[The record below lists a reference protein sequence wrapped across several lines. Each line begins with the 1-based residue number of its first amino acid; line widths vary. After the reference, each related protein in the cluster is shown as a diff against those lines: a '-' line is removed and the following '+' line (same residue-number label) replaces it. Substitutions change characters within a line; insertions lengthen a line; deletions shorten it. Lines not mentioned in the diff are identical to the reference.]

1 MISEEEIKGKI
12 ISVLNMKGG
21 VGKTTITK
29 EVGFHLSTLRE
40 KKVLLIDIDPQLNL
54 TQSLFRFYGFAQT
67 EELAKKILVEEE
79 QIQEEQVQEEP
90 TELANDETRLT
101 KEKNKK
107 VTLKISNS
115 SIEKVFSSTTS
126 SPAKENDAIQIL
138 TPNLHI
144 IPGELG
150 VEFTLRNL
158 NSGKIENGI
167 YEFIKKHNLRSKYH
181 YILIDCPPT
190 YSSYTI
196 AALKPSDYLLIP
208 VKPEA
213 YSITGVDMLMNVIK
227 SVVDENN
234 LYFETKPLKNLG
246 IIFTDIKQSPS
257 TGTTKLIQDITDSD
271 KISKHQIPIFETRFL
286 SNAYMKNR
294 LDYFINASSSEKSK
308 LNLEVL
314 VDEILERI
322 DELG

>member
-1 MISEEEIKGKI
+1 MNTESEINGKVVSI
-12 ISVLNMKGG
+12 LNMKGG

-29 EVGFHLSTLRE
+29 EVGYHLSTLRN

-54 TQSLFRFYGFAQT
+54 TQSLFRFFGFAQT
-67 EELAKKILVEEE
+67 EELAKKTVVEKEADEEEATEEE
-79 QIQEEQVQEEP
+79 QVESKP
-90 TELANDETRLT
+90 SS
-101 KEKNKK
+101 EKKK
-107 VTLKISNS
+107 SVELKISKS

-126 SPAKENDAIQIL
+126 SPAKENEAIQIL
-138 TPNLHI
+138 SPNLHI

-167 YEFIKKHNLRSKYH
+167 YDFIKKNNLRNKYH

-213 YSITGVDMLMNVIK
+213 YSITGVDMLMKVIK
-227 SVVDENN
+227 SVIDENDP
-234 LYFETKPLKNLG
+234 YFENKPLKNLG

-257 TGTTKLIQDITDSD
+257 TGTLKLIKDITDSD
-271 KISKHQIPIFETRFL
+271 MVKNHSINIFNTQFL

-294 LDYFINASSSEKSK
+294 LDYFIDASNSDKSK
-308 LNLEVL
+308 MNLEVL
-314 VDEILERI
+314 VDELLERI
-322 DELG
+322 DDLG

>member
-1 MISEEEIKGKI
+1 MDSEVEIKGKV

-29 EVGFHLSTLRE
+29 EIGYHLSTLRD
-40 KKVLLIDIDPQLNL
+40 KKVLLIDVDPQLNL

-79 QIQEEQVQEEP
+79 QLQEELHEITTEESKNLS
-90 TELANDETRLT
+90 EEKK
-101 KEKNKK
+101 KEVK
-107 VTLKISNS
+107 LKISEA
-115 SIEKVFSSTTS
+115 SIERVFSSTTS
-126 SPAKENDAIQIL
+126 SPAKEKEAIQIL
-138 TPNLHI
+138 APNLHI

-167 YEFIKKHNLRSKYH
+167 YEFIKKNNLRNKYH
-181 YILIDCPPT
+181 YIIIDCPPT

-227 SVVDENN
+227 SVVEENDP
-234 LYFETKPLKNLG
+234 YFETKPLKNLG

-257 TGTTKLIQDITDSD
+257 IGTTKLIKDITDSE
-271 KISKHQIPIFETRFL
+271 KIAKHQINIFATRFL

-294 LDYFINASSSEKSK
+294 LDYFIDASNSEKSK